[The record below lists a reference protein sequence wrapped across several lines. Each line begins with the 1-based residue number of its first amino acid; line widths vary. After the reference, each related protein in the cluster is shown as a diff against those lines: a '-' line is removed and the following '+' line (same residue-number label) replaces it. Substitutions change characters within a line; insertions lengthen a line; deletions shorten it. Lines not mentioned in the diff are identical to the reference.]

1 VSSPDSSTRPSEAAA
16 RLAGAGP
23 GGAPPEPASPTP
35 AARDPAQSSFR
46 RRSESSHGPPR
57 SRSRRLGWGL
67 ALVSLAVLLT
77 FGSLDDRAVPS
88 DAERAAT
95 IARSLRCPQCA
106 GESVAESNVSVAREI
121 RADIARRVDAGQ
133 TDDEI
138 RVAYA
143 ALYGEAILLTPPSR
157 GFGSLVWILPAIVG
171 LTAAA
176 GVGFAFRRW
185 R

>member
-1 VSSPDSSTRPSEAAA
+1 MSTTDAAA
-16 RLAGAGP
+16 PAGTDP
-23 GGAPPEPASPTP
+23 APPGEP
-35 AARDPAQSSFR
+35 RRLLR
-46 RRSESSHGPPR
+46 RR
-57 SRSRRLGWGL
+57 RRLGWGL
-67 ALVSLAVLLT
+67 ALVALAVLLT
-77 FGSLDDRAVPS
+77 FGSLDDRDTPS
-88 DAERAAT
+88 DAERAAA

-133 TDDEI
+133 SDDEI
-138 RVAYA
+138 RAAYA
-143 ALYGEAILLTPPSR
+143 TLYGEAILLTPPST

-176 GVGFAFRRW
+176 ALGFAFRRW

>member
-1 VSSPDSSTRPSEAAA
+1 MMAGEQPS
-16 RLAGAGP
+16 GAP
-23 GGAPPEPASPTP
+23 AQATGAPPPAPPAPSPAAPTP
-35 AARDPAQSSFR
+35 PRGATPGR
-46 RRSESSHGPPR
+46 RR
-57 SRSRRLGWGL
+57 LAWGL

-77 FGSLDDRAVPS
+77 FGSLDDRGTPS
-88 DAERAAT
+88 DAERAAA

-133 TDDEI
+133 GEDDI
-138 RVAYA
+138 RAAYA
-143 ALYGEAILLTPPSR
+143 ALYGESILLTPPSS
-157 GFGSLVWILPAIVG
+157 GFGSLVWILPAVVG

-176 GVGFAFRRW
+176 GLGFAFRRW

>member
-1 VSSPDSSTRPSEAAA
+1 MMATGRPDGAAA
-16 RLAGAGP
+16 RPTGTALEAGA
-23 GGAPPEPASPTP
+23 APKPATPTAVGRAP
-35 AARDPAQSSFR
+35 SR
-46 RRSESSHGPPR
+46 RR
-57 SRSRRLGWGL
+57 RLAWGL

-77 FGSLDDRAVPS
+77 FGSLDGGDTPT

-133 TDDEI
+133 ADAEI
-138 RVAYA
+138 RDAYA
-143 ALYGEAILLTPPSR
+143 VLYGESILLTPPST
-157 GFGSLVWILPAIVG
+157 GFGSLVWIIPVAVG
-171 LTAAA
+171 VTAAA
-176 GVGFAFRRW
+176 GLAFAFGRW

>member
-1 VSSPDSSTRPSEAAA
+1 MMAIERSDGMAA
-16 RLAGAGP
+16 RPTGSLP
-23 GGAPPEPASPTP
+23 EGGASPATATP
-35 AARDPAQSSFR
+35 SAVRRAPSR
-46 RRSESSHGPPR
+46 RR
-57 SRSRRLGWGL
+57 RLAWGL

-77 FGSLDDRAVPS
+77 FGSLDGGDTPT

-133 TDDEI
+133 GDAEI
-138 RVAYA
+138 RDAYA
-143 ALYGEAILLTPPSR
+143 VLYGESILLTPPAS
-157 GFGSLVWILPAIVG
+157 GFGSLVWIIPAAVG
-171 LTAAA
+171 VTAASGLA
-176 GVGFAFRRW
+176 FAFRRW

>member
-1 VSSPDSSTRPSEAAA
+1 MSTT
-16 RLAGAGP
+16 G
-23 GGAPPEPASPTP
+23 P
-35 AARDPAQSSFR
+35 AAPAGTSPPPPAPARPLLR
-46 RRSESSHGPPR
+46 R
-57 SRSRRLGWGL
+57 RRLGWGL
-67 ALVSLAVLLT
+67 ALVALAVLLT
-77 FGSLDDRAVPS
+77 YGSLDDRSTPS
-88 DAERAAT
+88 DAERAAE

-133 TDDEI
+133 SDDEI
-138 RVAYA
+138 RASYA
-143 ALYGEAILLTPPSR
+143 TLYGEAILLTPPST

-176 GVGFAFRRW
+176 GLGFAFRRW

>member
-1 VSSPDSSTRPSEAAA
+1 MTQPGNPPAEATGTVASAA
-16 RLAGAGP
+16 R
-23 GGAPPEPASPTP
+23 P
-35 AARDPAQSSFR
+35 AARAA
-46 RRSESSHGPPR
+46 
-57 SRSRRLGWGL
+57 SRSGGPAVARRRLGWGL
-67 ALVSLAVLLT
+67 ALVALAVLLT
-77 FGSLDDRAVPS
+77 YGSLDGGGSLS
-88 DAERAAT
+88 DAERAAA

-133 TDDEI
+133 TGSEI
-138 RVAYA
+138 RAAYA
-143 ALYGEAILLTPPSR
+143 VLYGDSILLTPPSS

-176 GVGFAFRRW
+176 GLGFAFRRW

>member
-1 VSSPDSSTRPSEAAA
+1 MSSPESSTHASEAAD
-16 RLAGAGP
+16 
-23 GGAPPEPASPTP
+23 
-35 AARDPAQSSFR
+35 RDPGQSSFR
-46 RRSESSHGPPR
+46 RRPESPLEPR
-57 SRSRRLGWGL
+57 RTRSRRLGWGL
-67 ALVSLAVLLT
+67 ALVALAVLLT
-77 FGSLDDRAVPS
+77 FGSLDGGDTPT

-133 TDDEI
+133 GDDEI
-138 RVAYA
+138 RAAYA

-176 GVGFAFRRW
+176 GLGFAFRRW

>member
-1 VSSPDSSTRPSEAAA
+1 MNSPEFSTGASGATTRA
-16 RLAGAGP
+16 AGAAL
-23 GGAPPEPASPTP
+23 GGAPPEPASSAP
-35 AARDPAQSSFR
+35 AGRDPVQPSFR
-46 RRSESSHGPPR
+46 RRPESPHGHR
-57 SRSRRLGWGL
+57 RARARRLGWGL

-77 FGSLDDRAVPS
+77 FGSLDDRAAPS
-88 DAERAAT
+88 DAERAAA

-133 TDDEI
+133 GDDEI
-138 RVAYA
+138 RAAYA
-143 ALYGEAILLTPPSR
+143 TLYGRSILLTPPSR

-176 GVGFAFRRW
+176 GVGYAFRRW